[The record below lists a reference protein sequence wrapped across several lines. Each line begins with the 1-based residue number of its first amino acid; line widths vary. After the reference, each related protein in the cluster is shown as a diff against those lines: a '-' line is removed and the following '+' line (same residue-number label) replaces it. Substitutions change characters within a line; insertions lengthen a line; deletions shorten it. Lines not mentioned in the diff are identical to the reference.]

1 MRRKK
6 DFLLKFMWTYF
17 DNMKMNITFAVAL
30 RGKLTWWHKWFTL
43 ILILRIFTPYSPL
56 RCFSVFGINTKRFV
70 GFYVLSLLMILSDA
84 DITTIYTWILV
95 MREVRICEDVHFHFL
110 SPHILSDF
118 DELGVSLGIKKQERR
133 FATSLLLL
141 PRWSAKSLKTHISYQ
156 FLFLALT

>member
-1 MRRKK
+1 MC
-6 DFLLKFMWTYF
+6 TYF

-70 GFYVLSLLMILSDA
+70 GFYVLSLLMILADA

-110 SPHILSDF
+110 SPPPPYPVWFWRAGCFIGH
-118 DELGVSLGIKKQERR
+118 KKAGAAFRNVAPA
-133 FATSLLLL
+133 FAEMVG
-141 PRWSAKSLKTHISYQ
+141 
-156 FLFLALT
+156 